1 MALHGVCYLN
11 YMRAMIVYGR
21 GMDANIRQLQHE
33 CTKLMSEVTQAR
45 IMDLS
50 AYIGPDGSRFWHGYR
65 QLRPI
70 DVCFVRSLGSGSHE
84 QITRRLS
91 LLDHMERTG
100 TFVVNP
106 VKAIRTARD
115 KYATMVA
122 LAEAGLPVPATY
134 VTEMAHWAY
143 RKTGH
148 LRQTVYKPITGSL
161 GFGSMKFDDKDM
173 AFNAYVTL
181 ERNDQPLL
189 IQEYIGKEDEK
200 QPVRDIRA
208 FVIGG
213 KIAAAM
219 ERTAKTGQWKTN
231 IAQGAKP
238 KAISLSEEV
247 EKLALKA
254 ADTLGLAYAGIDILQ
269 TKEKTVILEANTTP
283 NWQTIQS
290 VSKENI
296 AQKII
301 NHVIETRAIKQ

>member
-1 MALHGVCYLN
+1 MALNGVCYLN

-283 NWQTIQS
+283 NWQTMQA

-301 NHVIETRAIKQ
+301 NHVIKTRAIKQ